1 VKKRNFDEPENP
13 HNIIIY
19 AGDAHA
25 DRCRKFLEDVASFKR
40 LEQNTVETPIR
51 AKNCLDMTGITQP
64 LFSYTPKD
72 DQPYYDTP
80 YKPIFTEKSE
90 IE

>member
-1 VKKRNFDEPENP
+1 MKKRNFDEPEKP

-19 AGDAHA
+19 AGNAHA

-40 LEQNTVETPIR
+40 LEQNTVENPIR

-72 DQPYYDTP
+72 DHPYDDTP
-80 YKPIFTEKSE
+80 YKPIFTKKSE